1 MSSSFFQLR
10 MLGILVLGIGLG
22 VAINMGVSKHL
33 MSNTKPET
41 KAVAGQKMP
50 NAAPKVLYWYD
61 PMEPAQHFDKPGKS
75 PFMDMELVPKY
86 AESGATTTTLK
97 VDPGQVQNLGM
108 RTTKVLRLP
117 LHPQHDLP
125 GTLRFNQ
132 RNQAIVQ
139 LRAGGFVEKAWP
151 LAPGD
156 RVKVGQPIATFYVPE
171 WLDTQN
177 ELLASKTINSPRLL
191 ETLRTRLRLL
201 GMPDDLIAKVEA
213 TRTPE
218 TRITVTAPIHGV
230 IESLEIKTGM
240 SLASGQTLARITG
253 IDSLW
258 LDVAIPEAES
268 AGLHAGDVATFY
280 AANSTSVTGKIE
292 SLLPAVNDATRTVT
306 ARVVLPNP
314 NGMLKPGT
322 SGRVVLSS
330 NQTDTG
336 LLVPTE
342 AVIRTGKRSLVM
354 LVDTLHHFRPV
365 VVTLGQEIGDQTV
378 ITNGLEEG
386 QEIVTSG
393 QFLLDS
399 EASLLGIEA
408 SPLAS
413 AVRSN
418 ADTMPA
424 TTDTPMSEPDMSQA
438 GIYQATALITSIN
451 ATEIGLNHGDFI
463 NATSKKVAMPAMT
476 MSFPLANPAVA
487 KGHKVGDR
495 VRVNA
500 REIDGG
506 LVVEQLQTLPA
517 PSREMQP

>member
-1 MSSSFFQLR
+1 MSSSFFQPR
-10 MLGILVLGIGLG
+10 TLGVLVLGIGLG
-22 VAINMGVSKHL
+22 VAITLGVTHL
-33 MSNTKPET
+33 KMFTAKPEA
-41 KAVAGQKMP
+41 KAAAEQKM
-50 NAAPKVLYWYD
+50 ADAEPKVLYWYD
-61 PMEPAQHFDKPGKS
+61 PMVPAQHFDKPGKS

-86 AESGATTTTLK
+86 AESGAATNTLR
-97 VDPGQVQNLGM
+97 VDPTQVQNLGM
-108 RTTKVLRLP
+108 RKAKVMRMP

-125 GTLRFNQ
+125 GTLRFNE
-132 RNQAIVQ
+132 RNQAIIQ

-156 RVKVGQPIATFYVPE
+156 RVTAGQPIATFYVPE
-171 WLDTQN
+171 WLNTQN
-177 ELLASKTINSPRLL
+177 ELLAAKTLNSPRLL

-201 GMPDDLIAKVEA
+201 GMPDALIVKVEES
-213 TRTPE
+213 RKPE
-218 TRITVTAPIHGV
+218 TRVTITAPINGI

-240 SLASGQTLARITG
+240 SLASGQTLARITS

-258 LDVAIPEAES
+258 LDVAIPEAQAS
-268 AGLHAGDVATFY
+268 GLQAGDIAMFY
-280 AANSTSVTGKIE
+280 AANTNSSPVTGKID
-292 SLLPAVNDATRTVT
+292 SLLPAVNASTRTIT

-314 NGMLKPGT
+314 NGILKPGT
-322 SGRVVLSS
+322 SGRVVLSG
-330 NQTDTG
+330 NQTPADLQLRG

-354 LVDTLHHFRPV
+354 VADTENHFRPV

-378 ITNGLEEG
+378 ITKGLEED
-386 QEIVTSG
+386 QEVVTSG

-408 SPLAS
+408 SPHTNAS
-413 AVRSN
+413 AMN
-418 ADTMPA
+418 
-424 TTDTPMSEPDMSQA
+424 DTPMSEPEMSQA
-438 GIYQATALITSIN
+438 GIYQTTARITSIN
-451 ATEIGLNHGDFI
+451 ATEVGLDHGDFI

-517 PSREMQP
+517 SSKEMQP